1 MDRNKLNIQGKVKAS
16 TILEVVVS
24 MVIIILVFGIAMMI
38 YSNVLRLS
46 LSVKKIKA
54 QAILQEIL
62 LREEQV
68 AEHSTQ
74 SITVDDLR
82 IEQEVKPYNEDSHLT
97 EIHLTAYDANN
108 QKITELQKVMSN
120 NND

>member
-1 MDRNKLNIQGKVKAS
+1 MDRSKLIARGKVKAS
-16 TILEVVVS
+16 TILDVVVS

-38 YSNVLRLS
+38 YSNVLRMS

-62 LREEQV
+62 LKEEQ
-68 AEHSTQ
+68 AKEHTTQ
-74 SITVDDLR
+74 SITVDNFN
-82 IEQEVKPYNEDSHLT
+82 IEQDVKLYNDDSHLT
-97 EIHLTAYDANN
+97 EIHLTAYDTNH

-120 NND
+120 NHD

>member
-1 MDRNKLNIQGKVKAS
+1 MDRSQLNIRGKVKAS

-62 LREEQV
+62 LKEEQ
-68 AEHSTQ
+68 AKEHSTQ

-82 IEQEVKPYNEDSHLT
+82 IEQEVKSYNEDSHLT
-97 EIHLTAYDANN
+97 EIHLTAYDTNN

-120 NND
+120 KND